1 MPAHADACGDNVSF
15 TGREELMLRCA
26 TSAALPLK
34 AYSAACTSLT
44 ASHVSSAIRR
54 PDVCCRVVQYYNMIS
69 CFKFTHLSE
78 QQGRLEKANI
88 EYVVLAGSSLF
99 LCEWCTLCEMCLHI
113 GRDRIVF
120 VKGKWRS
127 RVSKKLKIFR
137 PRRGGASRP
146 ARPRRLEAGAARLW
160 LFTKKHMFFL
170 HLIGA
175 RPQAC

>member
-1 MPAHADACGDNVSF
+1 M
-15 TGREELMLRCA
+15 CA
-26 TSAALPLK
+26 
-34 AYSAACTSLT
+34 
-44 ASHVSSAIRR
+44 
-54 PDVCCRVVQYYNMIS
+54 VVLYYNMIS

-175 RPQAC
+175 RPPECAYSLMNMIYYSTTGKLPSSIAVPSSSPSCSPQRQRTRHAAGSCPADSR

>member
-1 MPAHADACGDNVSF
+1 MCHQRSGV
-15 TGREELMLRCA
+15 RMCA
-26 TSAALPLK
+26 
-34 AYSAACTSLT
+34 
-44 ASHVSSAIRR
+44 
-54 PDVCCRVVQYYNMIS
+54 VVLYYNMIS

-88 EYVVLAGSSLF
+88 EYVVLVGSSLF

-127 RVSKKLKIFR
+127 RGLNKLNFFW

-146 ARPRRLEAGAARLW
+146 ARPRRLEAGAAESC
-160 LFTKKHMFFL
+160 LFSSQHIVLLSIF
-170 HLIGA
+170 GA
-175 RPQAC
+175 RPNLNLGQELHSDPRKKSTFFYYSNERR